1 MVSYMFT
8 QIKRI
13 IFLTLITLFLITPT
27 SNIVTA
33 NELPIIGE
41 DLTLADIAYSQD
53 EINEFNQQLLND
65 KEKLKKFYE
74 QQNRKETENLS
85 DNMAFMDVFT
95 ASMPLDSASSM
106 HPKTLL
112 GMLYQIN
119 NNITE
124 QNASLVAF
132 LFYDATVNPNTLNDV
147 KITLR
152 SYIIDALVPQT
163 HLSINDEK
171 RMYYWLTKAAKDNS
185 TFSTFAAWTL
195 GTKYFTECNNYP
207 NNRRLQKLARDYLT
221 QAVNNGM
228 SDAGLFLGLYYETYE
243 NAQTEAAKWMKVA
256 AEADDP
262 IAAGQLG
269 RMYTWGQGVPTDYK
283 KAFYWAKKG
292 ADAGDPN
299 SMTILGILYEKG
311 WGTKVNTK
319 KALSYYSK
327 SCELGYDGGCNNY
340 NGLYR
345 KLN

>member
-1 MVSYMFT
+1 MISYMFT

-13 IFLTLITLFLITPT
+13 ISLTLITLLFITST
-27 SNIVTA
+27 SKIVTA

-41 DLTLADIAYSQD
+41 DLTLADIAYTQD
-53 EINEFNQQLLND
+53 EINELHQQLSND
-65 KEKLKKFYE
+65 KEKLEKFYK
-74 QQNRKETENLS
+74 QQNKKE
-85 DNMAFMDVFT
+85 NMTFMDIFIP
-95 ASMPLDSASSM
+95 ALALDTEISTN
-106 HPKTLL
+106 PKILL
-112 GMLYQIN
+112 GLLYQLN
-119 NNITE
+119 DDITE
-124 QNASLVAF
+124 QNVSLVAY
-132 LFYDATVNPNTLNDV
+132 LFHDAAVNPNISNNE
-147 KITLR
+147 KIMFR
-152 SYIIDALVPQT
+152 KYITDILAPQT
-163 HLSINDEK
+163 HLSINDTK
-171 RMYYWLTKAAKDNS
+171 RMYYWLTQSAKDNS

-221 QAVNNGM
+221 QAVTNGM
-228 SDAGLFLGLYYETYE
+228 PDAGLFLGSYYETYE

-256 AEADDP
+256 AEAGDP

-299 SMTILGILYEKG
+299 SMTVLGILYEKG
-311 WGTKVNTK
+311 WGTKISTK

-345 KLN
+345 NLN